1 MRGTNRLLIVASAV
15 LAFAAGIAA
24 AAAGGSAAANR
35 AAVRADAAK
44 LLATV
49 SLPPGATRS
58 SGEPAGDGS
67 VLARPSTSP
76 GTANLVDRHQWW
88 TVPGSP
94 RSVLDYVKHHHP
106 AGSRLLFSGSSAGP
120 NKPEERDL
128 GFDWAPVPGVLGVRQ
143 LLVTVVA
150 LPHHVTGLRV
160 DAQDVWVTPR
170 PTSEQIPS
178 SVARLRLIV
187 TKGKHRLQ
195 GPLVFVSR
203 SKLDAVI
210 TLLNELPLFPPGVYS
225 CPSDWGT
232 RIRLAFFDAA
242 ATEPAAVAS
251 VDPGGCRGVALEL
264 DGRRQP
270 ELASGPIPG
279 HPHATLIGLLEKDL
293 GVRIREGIPR

>member
-1 MRGTNRLLIVASAV
+1 MRVTHRLLIVVAAALGFAGGVAV
-15 LAFAAGIAA
+15 

-35 AAVRADAAK
+35 AAAKADAAK
-44 LLATV
+44 LLTTL
-49 SLPPGATRS
+49 SLPPDATQS

-67 VLARPSTSP
+67 VLARASTWP

-94 RSVLDYVKHHHP
+94 GSVLAYVKHHHP

-120 NKPEERDL
+120 NEPEERNI
-128 GFDWAPVPGVLGVRQ
+128 GFDWAPVPGVLSVRQ
-143 LLVTVVA
+143 LLVAVVA

-170 PTSEQIPS
+170 PTSEQIPPS
-178 SVARLRLIV
+178 AARLRLTV
-187 TKGKHRLQ
+187 TRGKHRLQ

-203 SKLDAVI
+203 TKLDAVI
-210 TLLNELPLFPPGVYS
+210 TLLNELPLFPPGAYP

-232 RIRLAFFDAA
+232 RIRLAFYDV
-242 ATEPAAVAS
+242 ATTRPTAVAS
-251 VDPGGCRGVALEL
+251 VDPGGCGGVALVL
-264 DGRRQP
+264 HGRRQP
-270 ELASGPIPG
+270 PLASGPIPG

-293 GVRIREGIPR
+293 GVRIRVGMPR